1 MTGVGRTLSIA
12 RPAAGRLAVATLLGA
27 GAIGA
32 AIGLLA
38 TSAWLISRASQHPS
52 ESALGLAIVGV
63 QFFALSRGLLR
74 YGERL
79 IGHDAA
85 FRVLADLR
93 TRVYRCLETLAPAG
107 LPAFRRGDLL
117 SRLVQDVD
125 SLQDVVLRVIPPFAI
140 AGVVGATTVGVVWWL
155 LPASALILLGAL
167 LLAATVVPWLT
178 GALARRSES
187 GQAAARGEL
196 AASVVDLV
204 DGAPELAVFGAT
216 RAQLGRVS
224 DADAELTRAASA
236 SADTAGIGLALTTL
250 LAGLATWG
258 SLVVGVPAVHSG
270 RLDGTLLA
278 VIVLVP
284 LAAFE
289 LVVGLP
295 VATQTLQRTR
305 QSAGRV
311 FAVMDTPPPV
321 SEPTAPAT
329 LPALPVELRAESVST
344 RFPGQPT
351 RAVDTV
357 DVTVSPGRR
366 VAVIGPSGA
375 GKSALAQ
382 MLLRFL
388 PYEDGSVVLDGGAP
402 AGRPP
407 APTELA
413 ALAGDEVRSVVGL
426 VTQDAHIFDTTLAA
440 NLRVGRH
447 DASDAELRAALG
459 RVGLA
464 RWLEE
469 LPAGLATE
477 VGGRTARLSGG
488 QRQRVAVA
496 RAVLAEFPVLVL
508 DEPAE
513 HLDQAAADAMT
524 ADLLSLTS
532 GRSTVLITH
541 RLAGLEAVDEVLV
554 LDGGRVVERGTH
566 DELMAAGGRYADLWW
581 REMRTT
587 RTMSLDER
595 SFRP

>member
-1 MTGVGRTLSIA
+1 
-12 RPAAGRLAVATLLGA
+12 
-27 GAIGA
+27 
-32 AIGLLA
+32 
-38 TSAWLISRASQHPS
+38 
-52 ESALGLAIVGV
+52 
-63 QFFALSRGLLR
+63 
-74 YGERL
+74 
-79 IGHDAA
+79 
-85 FRVLADLR
+85 
-93 TRVYRCLETLAPAG
+93 
-107 LPAFRRGDLL
+107 
-117 SRLVQDVD
+117 
-125 SLQDVVLRVIPPFAI
+125 
-140 AGVVGATTVGVVWWL
+140 
-155 LPASALILLGAL
+155 
-167 LLAATVVPWLT
+167 
-178 GALARRSES
+178 
-187 GQAAARGEL
+187 
-196 AASVVDLV
+196 
-204 DGAPELAVFGAT
+204 
-216 RAQLGRVS
+216 RVS
-224 DADAELTRAASA
+224 DAGAELTRAASA

-329 LPALPVELRAESVST
+329 VPALPLELRGQSVST
-344 RFPGQPT
+344 RYPGQPT
-351 RAVDTV
+351 RAVDMV

-413 ALAGDEVRSVVGL
+413 
-426 VTQDAHIFDTTLAA
+426 
-440 NLRVGRH
+440 
-447 DASDAELRAALG
+447 
-459 RVGLA
+459 
-464 RWLEE
+464 
-469 LPAGLATE
+469 
-477 VGGRTARLSGG
+477 
-488 QRQRVAVA
+488 A

>member
-1 MTGVGRTLSIA
+1 
-12 RPAAGRLAVATLLGA
+12 
-27 GAIGA
+27 
-32 AIGLLA
+32 
-38 TSAWLISRASQHPS
+38 
-52 ESALGLAIVGV
+52 
-63 QFFALSRGLLR
+63 
-74 YGERL
+74 
-79 IGHDAA
+79 
-85 FRVLADLR
+85 
-93 TRVYRCLETLAPAG
+93 
-107 LPAFRRGDLL
+107 
-117 SRLVQDVD
+117 
-125 SLQDVVLRVIPPFAI
+125 
-140 AGVVGATTVGVVWWL
+140 
-155 LPASALILLGAL
+155 
-167 LLAATVVPWLT
+167 
-178 GALARRSES
+178 
-187 GQAAARGEL
+187 
-196 AASVVDLV
+196 
-204 DGAPELAVFGAT
+204 
-216 RAQLGRVS
+216 RVS
-224 DADAELTRAASA
+224 DAGAELTRAASA

-351 RAVDTV
+351 R
-357 DVTVSPGRR
+357 
-366 VAVIGPSGA
+366 
-375 GKSALAQ
+375 
-382 MLLRFL
+382 
-388 PYEDGSVVLDGGAP
+388 
-402 AGRPP
+402 
-407 APTELA
+407 
-413 ALAGDEVRSVVGL
+413 
-426 VTQDAHIFDTTLAA
+426 
-440 NLRVGRH
+440 VGRH

-532 GRSTVLITH
+532 GSSTVLITH

-554 LDGGRVVERGTH
+554 LD
-566 DELMAAGGRYADLWW
+566 
-581 REMRTT
+581 
-587 RTMSLDER
+587 
-595 SFRP
+595 